1 MPALRHIRT
10 GVVVSCSDET
20 AARLSGR
27 EWVDVDA
34 DQPEPSLSGPEPA
47 GEDPAPQA
55 DAGDCDADGPEL
67 DPAELVDDQ
76 PEPAG
81 RARKTASK

>member
-1 MPALRHIRT
+1 MPALRNIRT
-10 GVVVSCSDET
+10 GVVVSCSHET

-27 EWVDVDA
+27 EWVEIDA
-34 DQPEPSLSGPEPA
+34 AQPAPSHSEPDPA

-55 DAGDCDADGPEL
+55 DGSDSDADGPEL
-67 DPAELVDDQ
+67 DPVELVDDQ

-81 RARKTASK
+81 RARKTTSK